1 VHLVS
6 FVRSAAEDAN
16 ARALSH
22 LCSGIT
28 TLPLRRSRLRDGA
41 FLLRSLVTRRPFLI
55 ERDDSAAMRSAI
67 DELLLRER
75 FDAVHA
81 DQLSMAQFAVD
92 LKLPLR
98 VLDDHNAVWSIV
110 QRAAM
115 HEGWGIRR
123 ILAELEWRKLRRY
136 EVSMCQ
142 QFDLVSF
149 VSTEDYLAMIEAGR
163 AHFPAKVIPIA
174 VDTLE
179 TAFVPRTENANQI
192 LSVAT
197 MFYPPNV
204 EGVHWFATQVF
215 PLIRRE
221 INDVQFQ
228 VVGSR
233 PPKKITRLA
242 ESGSGIVVTGYVP
255 DLSLLLQRAAVLVVP
270 LRSGSGMRV
279 KILESFARGIP
290 VVSTSIGVEG
300 IQAEAGE
307 HLLVADDPE
316 GFSQAVIRA
325 LRDRAEAARLARS
338 GRQLVERSYDWHEA
352 LSGLDEIYQTQGERA
367 SLDISPEAVSGTG
380 RV

>member
-1 VHLVS
+1 
-6 FVRSAAEDAN
+6 
-16 ARALSH
+16 
-22 LCSGIT
+22 
-28 TLPLRRSRLRDGA
+28 
-41 FLLRSLVTRRPFLI
+41 
-55 ERDDSAAMRSAI
+55 
-67 DELLLRER
+67 
-75 FDAVHA
+75 
-81 DQLSMAQFAVD
+81 
-92 LKLPLR
+92 
-98 VLDDHNAVWSIV
+98 
-110 QRAAM
+110 
-115 HEGWGIRR
+115 
-123 ILAELEWRKLRRY
+123 
-136 EVSMCQ
+136 MCQ

-163 AHFPAKVIPIA
+163 ALFPAKVIPIA

-204 EGVHWFATQVF
+204 EGVHWFATHVF

-242 ESGSGIVVTGYVP
+242 ESGSGLVVTGYVP

-307 HLLVADDPE
+307 HLLVADDPK
-316 GFSQAVIRA
+316 GFHKQ
-325 LRDRAEAARLARS
+325 
-338 GRQLVERSYDWHEA
+338 
-352 LSGLDEIYQTQGERA
+352 
-367 SLDISPEAVSGTG
+367 
-380 RV
+380 